1 MPGKT
6 PPIPP
11 EDVVDFDRGGPAAAP
26 GRGNEL
32 FLLRGAQQ
40 PRVDAGHRDA
50 LDLSGVAAPDWSAAF
65 DAAPEDSGDLLIRI
79 DEAVPA
85 R

>member
-11 EDVVDFDRGGPAAAP
+11 EDVVDFDRGVHLPAP

-32 FLLRGAQQ
+32 FLLRGAPP
-40 PRVDAGHRDA
+40 PRADAGPRDA
-50 LDLSGVAAPDWSAAF
+50 LDLSGVAAPDWSAAL
-65 DAAPEDSGDLLIRI
+65 DAAPEDSGGLLIRI